1 MLLGGLWHGAGWT
14 FALWGLYHGGLLAAH
29 ATLSRRGWVP
39 SSRLL
44 ATTATVLA
52 VMAGWVLFRSASP
65 GEAFALLGTMSGLR
79 AGEGGHLMMVTGEA
93 AITTLLAAVLVFA
106 APNTW
111 EIRFPRTR
119 LAAAALAALLVLCVL
134 RFAEPSPFIYFQ
146 F

>member
-1 MLLGGLWHGAGWT
+1 
-14 FALWGLYHGGLLAAH
+14 
-29 ATLSRRGWVP
+29 
-39 SSRLL
+39 
-44 ATTATVLA
+44 
-52 VMAGWVLFRSASP
+52 
-65 GEAFALLGTMSGLR
+65 
-79 AGEGGHLMMVTGEA
+79 MMVTGEA
-93 AITTLLAAVLVFA
+93 ALTALVAAILVFA

>member
-1 MLLGGLWHGAGWT
+1 
-14 FALWGLYHGGLLAAH
+14 
-29 ATLSRRGWVP
+29 
-39 SSRLL
+39 
-44 ATTATVLA
+44 VLA

-79 AGEGGHLMMVTGEA
+79 AGEGGHLMMVSGEA
-93 AITTLLAAVLVFA
+93 ALTALLAAILIFA

-111 EIRFPRTR
+111 QIRFPRTR